1 MSINVYELVTN
12 RIIEQLEN
20 NIIPWEKPWSGT
32 IDGAFNRVNGIY
44 TKLAKG
50 S

>member
-20 NIIPWEKPWSGT
+20 NIVPWR
-32 IDGAFNRVNGIY
+32 NRGVARL
-44 TKLAKG
+44 TEH
-50 S
+50 STE

>member
-20 NIIPWEKPWSGT
+20 NIIPWENLGVARLTEHST
-32 IDGAFNRVNGIY
+32 E
-44 TKLAKG
+44 
-50 S
+50 

>member
-20 NIIPWEKPWSGT
+20 NIVPWRSRGVARWMAHLTE
-32 IDGAFNRVNGIY
+32 
-44 TKLAKG
+44 
-50 S
+50 